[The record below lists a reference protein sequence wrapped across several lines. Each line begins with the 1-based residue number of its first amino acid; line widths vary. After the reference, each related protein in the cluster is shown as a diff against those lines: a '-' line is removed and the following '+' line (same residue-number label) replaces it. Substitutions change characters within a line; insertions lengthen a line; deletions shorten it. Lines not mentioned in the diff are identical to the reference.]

1 MRMGGKTS
9 MSRRQ
14 KQYILQGLDCA
25 NCAQK
30 IENQT
35 KRLPYIQTATV
46 NFAQCKL
53 TVEYKEEEDVTN
65 REKELKQFV
74 ASVESGVDLRSV
86 ADIGTNRP
94 EEKDDLHVSLL
105 IILFGVLLFVATQF
119 TPVSGWLQVFL
130 YFLAYVVVGFQVLKS
145 AGKNMIKGQVFDEN
159 FLMSIAT
166 IGALAIGEYPEA
178 IAVMLFYRIGEYFQ
192 ARAVN
197 HSRKSIA
204 ALLDLKPTV
213 ITMVS
218 EKGEEEVLPEQV
230 AVGSIIRVKPGERI
244 ALDGVIIEGS
254 SALDLSAI
262 TGESTPKM
270 VAVDDEVLGGAINGT
285 GVLTIRVTAPYED
298 GTLAKILHLVE
309 EATNRK
315 TKTENFITKFA
326 HIYTPVVVGIA
337 IILAILPPLLVESAI
352 FSDWFYR
359 ALVFLVISCP
369 CALVISIPLSYFAGI
384 GALSKNGILVK
395 SSHILEELT
404 QTDTVVFDKTGTLT
418 KGAFRVQ
425 AIYPSGDANELK
437 LLELAAYAEIH
448 STHPIAKSIVQDYEK
463 AVDTDRIANYEEKAG
478 YGISLLLDGKPLL
491 AGNMKLMSAEQIFV
505 QACEDV
511 GTVVYVAY
519 DGQFIGSILIGD
531 EVKKDAKQAMQKLRE
546 SGVEKLVM
554 LTGDN
559 AQIGEKIAQQLQLD
573 AVYAEL
579 LPQDKL
585 MHIEKILAQKSPT
598 GRLVFV
604 GDGINDTPALAR
616 ADIGIA
622 MGGIGTDA
630 AMEVADLV
638 IMYDEPTKISTAIKI
653 ARFTKKIV
661 WQNIIFAIGMKLVFL
676 GFGALGIAT
685 LWEAVFADVGVT
697 ILAVLNALR
706 ILQK

>member
-1 MRMGGKTS
+1 

>member
-1 MRMGGKTS
+1 

-478 YGISLLLDGKPLL
+478 YGISVLLDGKPLL

>member
-1 MRMGGKTS
+1 M
-9 MSRRQ
+9 
-14 KQYILQGLDCA
+14 
-25 NCAQK
+25 
-30 IENQT
+30 
-35 KRLPYIQTATV
+35 
-46 NFAQCKL
+46 
-53 TVEYKEEEDVTN
+53 
-65 REKELKQFV
+65 
-74 ASVESGVDLRSV
+74 
-86 ADIGTNRP
+86 
-94 EEKDDLHVSLL
+94 
-105 IILFGVLLFVATQF
+105 
-119 TPVSGWLQVFL
+119 
-130 YFLAYVVVGFQVLKS
+130 
-145 AGKNMIKGQVFDEN
+145 
-159 FLMSIAT
+159 
-166 IGALAIGEYPEA
+166 
-178 IAVMLFYRIGEYFQ
+178 
-192 ARAVN
+192 
-197 HSRKSIA
+197 
-204 ALLDLKPTV
+204 
-213 ITMVS
+213 
-218 EKGEEEVLPEQV
+218 
-230 AVGSIIRVKPGERI
+230 
-244 ALDGVIIEGS
+244 
-254 SALDLSAI
+254 
-262 TGESTPKM
+262 
-270 VAVDDEVLGGAINGT
+270 
-285 GVLTIRVTAPYED
+285 
-298 GTLAKILHLVE
+298 
-309 EATNRK
+309 
-315 TKTENFITKFA
+315 
-326 HIYTPVVVGIA
+326 
-337 IILAILPPLLVESAI
+337 
-352 FSDWFYR
+352 
-359 ALVFLVISCP
+359 
-369 CALVISIPLSYFAGI
+369 
-384 GALSKNGILVK
+384 
-395 SSHILEELT
+395 
-404 QTDTVVFDKTGTLT
+404 
-418 KGAFRVQ
+418 Q